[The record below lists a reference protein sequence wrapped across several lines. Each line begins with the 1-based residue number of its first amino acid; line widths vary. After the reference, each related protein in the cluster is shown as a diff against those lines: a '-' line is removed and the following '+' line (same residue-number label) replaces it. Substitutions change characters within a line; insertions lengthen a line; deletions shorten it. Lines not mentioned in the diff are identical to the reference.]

1 MNELDNDAHEKV
13 ARMNPAIR
21 LWHRMLQRMSR
32 TVLRRQTDLS
42 PTELLGREGEEAA
55 YWYLRAKGFII
66 VDRNYRP
73 AGSHKEI
80 DLIGWDGS
88 TLVFVEVKSR
98 GPQTRLLP
106 EATVD
111 REKERHL
118 IAAAREYR
126 RRAHRLEAPVRFDI
140 VSVLAGPNGT
150 KIEHFRDAFR
160 ETAARQ

>member
-1 MNELDNDAHEKV
+1 
-13 ARMNPAIR
+13 MNPAIR

-32 TVLRRQTDLS
+32 AVLRRRTNLS

-55 YWYLRAKGFII
+55 YWYLRGKGDII

-73 AGSHKEI
+73 EGSHKEI
-80 DLIGWDGS
+80 DLIGWDGG
-88 TLVFVEVKSR
+88 TLVFVEVKAR
-98 GPQTRLLP
+98 GPHTLLLP

-111 REKERHL
+111 WEKERHL

-126 RRAHRLEAPVRFDI
+126 RRARRLAAPVRFDI
-140 VSVLAGPNGT
+140 ISVTAGPDGM

-160 ETAARQ
+160 ETAAAARQ

>member
-1 MNELDNDAHEKV
+1 
-13 ARMNPAIR
+13 MNPAIR

-32 TVLRRQTDLS
+32 AVLRRRAKLS

-55 YWYLRAKGFII
+55 YWYLRGEGFII

-73 AGSHKEI
+73 EGSHKEI
-80 DLIGWDGS
+80 DLIGWDGGM
-88 TLVFVEVKSR
+88 LVFVEVKAR
-98 GPQTRLLP
+98 GPQTLLLP

-126 RRAHRLEAPVRFDI
+126 RRAHRLAAPVRFDI
-140 VSVLAGPNGT
+140 VSVTAGSDGM

-160 ETAARQ
+160 ETAAAARQ